1 MIKTP
6 YETTIARHSLL
17 NHITSALA
25 IALSND
31 ELATCELSGNVQVVT
46 GLKTGAVKIPQFT
59 HPVVFEDAYKN
70 KRIAIDGRTCVAVRG
85 SSSEIAVPKNL
96 PEYALLAY
104 RAITQKCWMAGHY
117 NDIRNVSP
125 IIGGIYSRWVSET
138 VARQFQLAPDVQL
151 KLAILSAFF
160 YICQFIPKD
169 AFDPKEELKHA
180 AQVARYVGVSVDFA
194 QKELSGI
201 GHINDL
207 KEFAD
212 LVRSLNLSV
221 RLDKFD
227 HAVMLTILT
236 GYWLGNRDRE
246 MVAVALEY
254 PPTFITLVYQ
264 AINERG
270 YAKTRL
276 ADMILRNYDKG
287 DNLKQL
293 SMNFKQLVR
302 VWKDAELEC

>member
-1 MIKTP
+1 MFKTP

-17 NHITSALA
+17 NNITSALA

-117 NDIRNVSP
+117 NDIRNVST

-151 KLAILSAFF
+151 KLAILSAFL

-180 AQVARYVGVSVDFA
+180 AQVSR
-194 QKELSGI
+194 
-201 GHINDL
+201 
-207 KEFAD
+207 
-212 LVRSLNLSV
+212 
-221 RLDKFD
+221 
-227 HAVMLTILT
+227 
-236 GYWLGNRDRE
+236 
-246 MVAVALEY
+246 
-254 PPTFITLVYQ
+254 
-264 AINERG
+264 
-270 YAKTRL
+270 
-276 ADMILRNYDKG
+276 
-287 DNLKQL
+287 
-293 SMNFKQLVR
+293 
-302 VWKDAELEC
+302 

>member
-1 MIKTP
+1 MFKTP

-17 NHITSALA
+17 NNITSALA

-117 NDIRNVSP
+117 NDIRNVST

-212 LVRSLNLSV
+212 LVRGLNLSV

-264 AINERG
+264 AIHERG

-302 VWKDAELEC
+302 VWKDAELER

>member
-1 MIKTP
+1 
-6 YETTIARHSLL
+6 
-17 NHITSALA
+17 
-25 IALSND
+25 
-31 ELATCELSGNVQVVT
+31 
-46 GLKTGAVKIPQFT
+46 
-59 HPVVFEDAYKN
+59 
-70 KRIAIDGRTCVAVRG
+70 
-85 SSSEIAVPKNL
+85 
-96 PEYALLAY
+96 
-104 RAITQKCWMAGHY
+104 MAGHY
-117 NDIRNVSP
+117 TDIRNVSP

>member
-1 MIKTP
+1 MFKTP

-17 NHITSALA
+17 NNITSALA

-46 GLKTGAVKIPQFT
+46 GLKTGGVKIPQFT

-70 KRIAIDGRTCVAVRG
+70 KRIAVDGRTCVAVRG